1 MPRSALPSRS
11 EATGPLIRVRRSKIH
26 GSGVFALCA
35 IPRGTRVIEYVG
47 ERVSHAEADRRYEHR
62 PVNDAHTFLFIVDG
76 RTVVDAGVGGNESR
90 FINHSC
96 KPNCETEVTRGR
108 IWVRARR
115 RILPGEELSYDYCIG
130 RDADDPPDVDDIF
143 RCRCGAPRC
152 RGTMLVGRRP
162 RRKK

>member
-1 MPRSALPSRS
+1 MPRSAHPSRS
-11 EATGPLIRVRRSKIH
+11 EAAGPLIRVRRSKIH

-47 ERVSHAEADRRYEHR
+47 ERVSHAEADRRYEGR
-62 PVNDAHTFLFIVDG
+62 PVNDAHTFLFIVDH
-76 RTVVDAGVGGNESR
+76 RTVVDAGVGGNEAR
-90 FINHSC
+90 YINHSC

-115 RILPGEELSYDYCIG
+115 RILPGEELAYDYSIG
-130 RDADDPPDVDDIF
+130 RDADDPPDVDEVF

-152 RGTMLVGRRP
+152 RGTMLVGRPP